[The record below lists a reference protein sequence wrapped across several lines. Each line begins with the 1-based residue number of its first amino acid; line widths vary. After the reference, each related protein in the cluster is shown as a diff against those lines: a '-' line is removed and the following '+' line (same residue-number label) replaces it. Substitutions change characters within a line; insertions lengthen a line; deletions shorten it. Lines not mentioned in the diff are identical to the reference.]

1 MRYVCMY
8 AYTHTHTHTH
18 TCIYIDESTGTLNG
32 NLSTSL
38 DILNQCKLK
47 CASIGTNSEKYSLIV
62 TRRSCTVT
70 YALIPKSTLFMN
82 QCKLKCESI
91 GTNSDKYS
99 FIVTRRNSVEAQI

>member
-1 MRYVCMY
+1 MY
-8 AYTHTHTHTH
+8 AYTQRERERERERE

-47 CASIGTNSEKYSLIV
+47 CESIGTNSEKYSLIV